1 VIGSCTFDT
10 VCKATW
16 RGMLVATK
24 VINTSR
30 CTFDTVCKATWR
42 GMLVATKV
50 INTSRYGSNAV
61 EEEM

>member
-1 VIGSCTFDT
+1 
-10 VCKATW
+10 
-16 RGMLVATK
+16 MLVATK